1 MSRTK
6 AAHLSPPSRQ
16 GQFSWLGAAQHANTQ
31 GLPHLEKRLFTSAY
45 LLFTGDGAAGGTAG
59 PSSGHATEGCPI
71 PYVSATTTHPDS
83 PYPERV

>member
-1 MSRTK
+1 M

-16 GQFSWLGAAQHANTQ
+16 GQFSWLEAAWHVNTQ
-31 GLPHLEKRLFTSAY
+31 GLPHLEKCLFTSAY
-45 LLFTGDGAAGGTAG
+45 LLFTGDGAAGGMAG

-71 PYVSATTTHPDS
+71 PYVSTTTTYPDS